1 MQGVLAAVRATA
13 KGALPADIQ
22 AHHSF
27 LLDLGFDSMSIAVLG
42 LALEDQF
49 HRAILLDGWIAQH
62 TEPSEL
68 TIGSLCTYLQL
79 SP

>member
-1 MQGVLAAVRATA
+1 MSYRFPTIHLLPKHFRHQLVALMAGVV
-13 KGALPADIQ
+13 
-22 AHHSF
+22 
-27 LLDLGFDSMSIAVLG
+27 SIAVLG